1 MAFLDNLRVRSGGW
15 EGGKEGKKEEREGWR
30 EEGGVFR
37 VPSAPVLTS

>member
-15 EGGKEGKKEEREGWR
+15 EGGKEGKKEGREGWR